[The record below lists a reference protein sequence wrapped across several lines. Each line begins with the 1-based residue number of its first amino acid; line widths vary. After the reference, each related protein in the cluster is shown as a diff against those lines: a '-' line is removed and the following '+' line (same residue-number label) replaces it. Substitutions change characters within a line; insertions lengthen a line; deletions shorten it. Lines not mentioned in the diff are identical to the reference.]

1 MQPDPAAVAEPA
13 TVPELIA
20 AARGARRDGDLPRA
34 ERLLR
39 AATARAPRN
48 PHARAELAGVLR
60 LAGALADAASE
71 AAAALALDPRHGPAL
86 LEAGRIAQAR
96 GEPAAALPHF
106 RKAAEAMPG
115 RVAPLLDLA
124 AAARAAGDLD
134 AWRDAAREATR
145 HAPETLRAWLLLGHA
160 ERQRGDAT
168 AARDAFRQA
177 AALAPEDAA
186 PLLALAS
193 LAIAGRD
200 AAGAAAAIAAAS
212 ALAPQGAAMTPA
224 PHGAAI
230 TPAPHGAALAL
241 ARGQLAMLLAR
252 PQDALGCFEDA
263 AARDPSLLPA
273 RLGLVQAATA
283 AGRLDIADAAIE
295 ELAARP
301 DARDLTLARA
311 GLLRRRGRAAEALA
325 LLRAVPSPGPPA
337 LAERLRLELALGG
350 PAAAQSLLEARPAAS
365 GAMLDRIRGSI
376 AEADLRLEEAAEAY
390 GAALRHDPADTAAL
404 DARARVAV
412 LLLDEAAAAN
422 ALHRQAEAETGLRR
436 AHGRPHAPSQ
446 TLTGQI
452 ALEFRLDREATR
464 RLGELLLLP
473 PAARIAPLGALL
485 AEAPDSTAAALW
497 LLVSLRQAR
506 LFDAPPPGACPIPPR
521 LLWVGTPAEDRL
533 GAAWAALPGI
543 AATFLPA
550 GRDARAFL
558 AERFGPV
565 AEAAWRRAGDDT
577 VRSDLLRIC
586 WLASEGGWSPA
597 PDTLPVAPP
606 WTLPG
611 GGAGMVAAQGAWGAP
626 TMTLLGA
633 APGHPV
639 MRHAAAT
646 LIEALARGDAEHRW
660 LRSGPGFLA
669 RVLATTLARHG
680 ADAAAMLL
688 PEHVMA
694 GVVAGGCAA

>member
-1 MQPDPAAVAEPA
+1 MPPDPGAVARTATAPA
-13 TVPELIA
+13 PGSVPELIA
-20 AARGARRDGDLPRA
+20 AARSARRDGDLPRA

-48 PHARAELAGVLR
+48 AHARAELAGVLR
-60 LAGALADAASE
+60 LLGTLDGASSE

-96 GEPAAALPHF
+96 GELPTALARFRDAAA
-106 RKAAEAMPG
+106 AMPG
-115 RVAPLLDLA
+115 RAAPMLDLA
-124 AAARAAGDLD
+124 TAARAVGDVD

-145 HAPETLRAWLLLGHA
+145 HAPDTPRAWLLLGHA
-160 ERQRGDAT
+160 ERQRGDAA

-186 PLLALAS
+186 PQLALAS

-200 AAGAAAAIAAAS
+200 AADAAAALAAA
-212 ALAPQGAAMTPA
+212 ATIAPDS
-224 PHGAAI
+224 
-230 TPAPHGAALAL
+230 AALAV

-252 PQDALGCFEDA
+252 PQEALGWFEDA
-263 AARDPSLLPA
+263 AARDAAPLPT

-283 AGRLDIADAAIE
+283 AGRLDIAEAAIE

-301 DARDLTLARA
+301 DAPDLTLARA
-311 GLLRRRGRAAEALA
+311 GLLRRRGRLSDALA
-325 LLRAVPSPGPPA
+325 LLRANPSAALPV

-350 PAAAQSLLEARPAAS
+350 PAAAQPLLDALPPTAGATPAR
-365 GAMLDRIRGSI
+365 LRGSV
-376 AEADLRLEEAAEAY
+376 AEADLRFEDAAEAY
-390 GAALRHDPADTAAL
+390 GTALRHDPADTAAL

-422 ALHRQAEAETGLRR
+422 ALHRQAEAETSLRR

-446 TLTGQI
+446 TLTGQV

-464 RLGELLLLP
+464 RLRDLLPLP

-485 AEAPDSTAAALW
+485 AEAPESTAAALW
-497 LLVSLRQAR
+497 FLVSLRQAG
-506 LFDAPPPGACPIPPR
+506 LFDALPPGDCPIPPR

-533 GAAWAALPGI
+533 GAAWATLPGM

-550 GRDARAFL
+550 GRDARAFV
-558 AERFGPV
+558 AERFGPL
-565 AEAAWRRAGDDT
+565 ADAAWRRADDET
-577 VRSDLLRIC
+577 VRADLVRIC

-606 WTLPG
+606 WTVPS
-611 GGAGMVAAQGAWGAP
+611 GGAGLVAAQGPWGAP
-626 TMTLLGA
+626 AMALLGA

-639 MRHAAAT
+639 MRRAAET

-669 RVLATTLARHG
+669 RALATALARDG
-680 ADAAAMLL
+680 ADASATLL

-694 GVVAGGCAA
+694 GVVAGGYAA